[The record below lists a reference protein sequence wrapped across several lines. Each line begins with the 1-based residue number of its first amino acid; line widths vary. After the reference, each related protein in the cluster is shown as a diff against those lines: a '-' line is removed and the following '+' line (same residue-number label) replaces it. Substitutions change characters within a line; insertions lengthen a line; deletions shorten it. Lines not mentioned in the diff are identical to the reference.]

1 MQEASDTNYN
11 YGETCDP
18 SVGAPD
24 PFDVQVQ
31 QLADLRRVQNAP
43 ACERRAVI
51 GINNALPAVQAA
63 MTEVTDLQN

>member
-1 MQEASDTNYN
+1 
-11 YGETCDP
+11 
-18 SVGAPD
+18 VGAPD

-31 QLADLRRVQNAP
+31 QLADRRVQNAP